1 MSDSGGKRRKRSRGA
16 GWQRALK
23 RVVSGAQ
30 NALEIA
36 RMGRLTEPY
45 RAPFDI
51 RHQDKNYRLRRY
63 KGQRLQAAADRP
75 ILLVPPLMVTSEVY
89 DIAEDIS
96 AVGALLRSGI
106 DVWLCDFGKPE
117 QVEGGMDRTLDD
129 HVGAVIDAVRR
140 VREITGEDVHLAGY
154 SQGGMFCYQ
163 AAAYLRSEGLASV
176 ITFGS
181 PVDIH
186 RNVPGVVDGVAA
198 QMVEG
203 LQKVLDRPLA
213 ELEGL
218 PGFLTSTGFKLMSVR
233 KEAGQ
238 LVDFVTKL
246 HDRQALEKR
255 ESRRRFLGG
264 EGFVAWPGPALR
276 TFIDEFIVHNRMLS
290 GGFVIEGRT
299 VTLADIQCPVLY
311 FVGERDDIA
320 KPSSVRAVQRAG
332 VDAELFEVSLQAGHF
347 GLVVGSKA
355 LSQTWPTVI
364 EWIRWR
370 EQHGPKPQLLRDEPP
385 PERLEP
391 EDVAFEDFD
400 FDLELVADAFGGTL
414 SQLWNRLGNVFE
426 DAGDALQDL
435 RYQVPR
441 LRELEQLRPSS
452 RVSLAKALGD
462 RAKSDPDQT
471 FFLHHGRAFTYAEA
485 DGRVDAIVRGLWS
498 EGVRPG
504 DRIALVM
511 GQRPSYLSAVAALN
525 RLGAVAL
532 LIRPDASVRELRRA
546 LQMGEAT
553 ALITDPERAA
563 AARTVAKMKVL
574 VLGGGPERQLSI
586 DGVVDMEA
594 IDPDGVDLPADLQL
608 NAGVARDLAMVLF
621 TPARGTEGDLRTA
634 QVTNG
639 RWAFSALGAAAA
651 CTLSPDDTVYA
662 ALPLHHAAGILVTV
676 GGALVGGARL
686 ALAENVG
693 TGAGGF
699 PAHLDDAMD
708 PFWAEVRRYGATVI
722 FYAGEMGRSLVLAP
736 FSPRDATNP
745 VRLFAGSGMRPRVW
759 RELRS
764 RFEVGVLEFYAST
777 EVNAIMAN
785 ASGEKVGSVGRPL
798 PGSAEMALVRWDFEH
813 GEPERD
819 VDGHLVPA
827 GLGEAGVLVARLDE
841 SMPFDDRDRLLD
853 DPFGD
858 GARYFLSRDVLRRD
872 ADGDHSFVGRLSEV
886 FLADGVLTSVRQIED
901 ALDAI
906 DGVALPVTFMGRMEG
921 EDEHQPV
928 AYVAMVGDRTLDPAA
943 LEEALADLPRAAWPF
958 AVRQVDLEAIPLT
971 DGYRPIKSRLDDL
984 PVPRPGTWILHADGY
999 RRAERTSPGAHPS
1012 SAE

>member
-1 MSDSGGKRRKRSRGA
+1 MNDSGGKRRKRSRGA
-16 GWQRALK
+16 GWQRTFR
-23 RVVSGAQ
+23 RVVLGAQ

-45 RAPFDI
+45 RAPFDV
-51 RHQDKNYRLRRY
+51 RHQDRSYRLRRY
-63 KGQRLQAAADRP
+63 KGQRLQQAADRP
-75 ILLVPPLMVTSEVY
+75 ILLVPPLMVTSEIY

-117 QVEGGMDRTLDD
+117 QIEGGMDRTLDD

-140 VREITGEDVHLAGY
+140 VRALTGEDVHLAGY

-203 LQKVLDRPLA
+203 LRKVLDRPLA

-238 LVDFVTKL
+238 LVDFLTKL

-255 ESRRRFLGG
+255 ESRRRFLAG

-370 EQHGPKPQLLRDEPP
+370 EQHGPKPRLLRDEPL

-400 FDLELVADAFGGTL
+400 FDLELLADAFGGTL

-441 LRELEQLRPSS
+441 LRELEQLRPAS
-452 RVSLAKALGD
+452 RVSLAKTLSD
-462 RAKSDPDQT
+462 RAKSHPEQT

-511 GQRPSYLSAVAALN
+511 GQRPSYLSAVTALN

-546 LQMGEAT
+546 LEMGEAS

-574 VLGGGPERQLSI
+574 VLGGGPDRALSI

-594 IDPDGVDLPADLQL
+594 IDPGGVDLPADLEL
-608 NAGVARDLAMVLF
+608 NAGLARDLAMVLY
-621 TPARGTEGDLRTA
+621 TPARGTEGDLRMA

-676 GGALVGGARL
+676 GGALVGGSRL

-693 TGAGGF
+693 TGVGGF
-699 PAHLDDAMD
+699 PAHLDDAME
-708 PFWAEVRRYGATVI
+708 PFWTEVRRYGATVI

-759 RELRS
+759 RELQA
-764 RFEVGVLEFYAST
+764 RFDVGVLEFYAST
-777 EVNAIMAN
+777 EVNAILAN

-798 PGSAEMALVRWDFEH
+798 PGSAEMALVRWDF
-813 GEPERD
+813 GRDEPERG
-819 VDGHLVPA
+819 VEGHLVRA

-841 SMPFDDRDRLLD
+841 SMPFDDGERLLD

-858 GARYFLSRDVLRRD
+858 GARYFVSRDVLRRD
-872 ADGDHSFVGRLSEV
+872 ADGDHVFVGRLSEV
-886 FLADGVLTSVRQIED
+886 FLADGVLTSMRAIED
-901 ALDAI
+901 ALDTVE
-906 DGVALPVTFMGRMEG
+906 GVALPVAFKGRLEG
-921 EDEHQPV
+921 EDAHHPV
-928 AYVAMVGDRTLDPAA
+928 AYVAMVGERALDLAA
-943 LEEALADLPRAAWPF
+943 VEAALADFPRAAWPR
-958 AVRQVDLEAIPLT
+958 AIRQVDLEAIPLT
-971 DGYRPIKSRLDDL
+971 DGFRPIKSRLDDL
-984 PVPRPGTWILHADGY
+984 PVPRPGSWILEVDGY
-999 RRAERTSPGAHPS
+999 RRAERSSPSARPS
-1012 SAE
+1012 DAE

>member
-1 MSDSGGKRRKRSRGA
+1 MSDSGGKRRRKRGT

-45 RAPFDI
+45 RASFDV
-51 RHQDKNYRLRRY
+51 RHQDSNYRLRRY
-63 KGQRLQAAADRP
+63 KGQRLQNAADRP
-75 ILLVPPLMVTSEVY
+75 ILLVPPLMVTSEIY

-96 AVGALLRSGI
+96 AVGALLREGV

-129 HVGAVIDAVRR
+129 HVSAVIDAVRR
-140 VREITGEDVHLAGY
+140 VRDITGEDVHLAGY

-198 QMVEG
+198 QMIEG
-203 LQKVLDRPLA
+203 LQKVLDRPLS

-218 PGFLTSTGFKLMSVR
+218 PGILTSTGFKLMSVR

-238 LVDFVTKL
+238 LVDFLTKL

-332 VDAELFEVSLQAGHF
+332 VDADLFEVSLQAGHF

-355 LSQTWPTVI
+355 LGQTWPTVI

-370 EQHGPKPQLLRDEPP
+370 EDHGPKPRLLRDEPP

-400 FDLELVADAFGGTL
+400 FDLELLADAFGGTF
-414 SQLWNRLGNVFE
+414 SQLWNRLGNVVE

-441 LRELEQLRPSS
+441 LRELEQLGPGS
-452 RVSLAKALGD
+452 RVSLAKALAE
-462 RAKSDPDQT
+462 RAKSEPNQT
-471 FFLHHGRAFTYAEA
+471 FFLHRGRAFTYAQA
-485 DGRVDAIVRGLWS
+485 DGRVSAIVRGLWA

-511 GQRPSYLSAVAALN
+511 GQRPSYLSAVTALN

-532 LIRPDASVRELRRA
+532 LIRPEASVRELRKA
-546 LQMGEAT
+546 LEMGEAS

-574 VLGGGPERQLSI
+574 VLGGGPDRQLEI

-594 IDPDGVDLPADLQL
+594 IDPDGVDLPEELELD
-608 NAGVARDLAMVLF
+608 AGVARDLAMVLY

-651 CTLSPDDTVYA
+651 CTLCPDDTVYA

-699 PAHLDDAMD
+699 PAHLDDAME
-708 PFWAEVRRYGATVI
+708 PFWAEVRRYGATVV
-722 FYAGEMGRSLVLAP
+722 FYAGEMARSLVLAP

-759 RELRS
+759 RELRQ

-785 ASGEKVGSVGRPL
+785 ASGEKIGSVGRPL
-798 PGSAEMALVRWDFEH
+798 PGSAEMALVRWDFER

-819 VDGHLVPA
+819 VDGRLIPA
-827 GLGEAGVLVARLDE
+827 GIGEAGVLVARLDE
-841 SMPFDDRDRLLD
+841 SMPFDDSDRLLD

-858 GARYFLSRDVLRRD
+858 GSRYFLSRDVLRRD
-872 ADGDHSFVGRLSEV
+872 ADGDHTFFGRLSEV
-886 FLADGVLTSVRQIED
+886 FLSGGVLHSVRQIED
-901 ALDAI
+901 ALDAL
-906 DGVALPVTFMGRMEG
+906 DGVALPVAFMGRMEG
-921 EDEHQPV
+921 EEEHRPV
-928 AYVAMVGDRTLDPAA
+928 AYVAMSGDAELSPESLADAF
-943 LEEALADLPRAAWPF
+943 ADLPEAAWPC
-958 AVRQVDLEAIPLT
+958 AVRQVELEAIPLT

-984 PVPRPGTWILHADGY
+984 PVPRPGTWVLESGAY
-999 RRAERTSPGAHPS
+999 RRAERSSAGAHPG
-1012 SAE
+1012 AE